1 MDLRPDSPDTLL
13 RKLGVTPDKAY
24 GQNFILEPAVI
35 DEILRFARPSASDRI
50 VEIGPGL
57 GALTRELLSVGEV
70 TAIEIE
76 EAFCRYLTATYQ
88 NLDVINEDIRAFDL
102 AQLGEDLLVF
112 GNIPYSFS
120 SEILFHLLD
129 HCHQDSKRIVKRAV
143 LLVQK
148 EFAER
153 VASQPGPKSYG
164 VPSIRTAIVANVR
177 LGPIFPG
184 NIFYPTASVESQ
196 VLELRFLEE
205 PRYAIDDMLHFRHV
219 LAIAFGSRRRKIFNS
234 LLSSN
239 QFDGELL
246 RASLAALDISPES
259 RVESITPE
267 QFVLL
272 SNRLFHGAGE

>member
-1 MDLRPDSPDTLL
+1 MDLRPDAPDMLL
-13 RKLGVTPDKAY
+13 RRLGVTPDKAY

-35 DEILRFARPSASDRI
+35 DEIIRFARPSASDRI

-57 GALTRELLSVGEV
+57 GALTRELLSIGEV

-76 EAFCRYLTATYQ
+76 EAFCSYLTATYQ
-88 NLDVINEDIRAFDL
+88 NLHVINEDIRAFDL
-102 AQLGEDLLVF
+102 AQLEEDLLVF

-129 HCHQDSKRIVKRAV
+129 HCHQNSKRIVKRAV

-153 VASQPGPKSYG
+153 VASPPGPKSYG
-164 VPSIRTAIVANVR
+164 VPSIRTAIFANVR
-177 LGPIFPG
+177 LGPVFPG

-205 PRYAIDDMLHFRHV
+205 PRYVIDDMLHFRHL

-234 LLSSN
+234 LLSSG
-239 QFDGELL
+239 QFHEELL
-246 RASLAALDISPES
+246 RASLTELAISLES

-267 QFVLL
+267 QFVSL
-272 SNRLFHGAGE
+272 SNKLFNAAQE